1 MQKIVFI
8 FSLLWL
14 SVFFLPEKK
23 YKFIFLTFVDVV
35 IFIFLLVMKIK
46 SAFIFML
53 LMLITNFFILF
64 MEEEDINF
72 NKKDFIFFIGL
83 IPILFFTI
91 AGIKYKSVLPV
102 EITIIEQIHIIFLF
116 FLTTITC
123 FFILKKILSRQD
135 IDR

>member
-8 FSLLWL
+8 FSLLWF
-14 SVFFLPEKK
+14 SVFFLPRKK
-23 YKFIFLTFVDVV
+23 YKFIFLTFIDVV
-35 IFIFLLVMKIK
+35 IFIFLSVMKIK

-53 LMLITNFFILF
+53 LMLITNIFILF
-64 MEEEDINF
+64 MEEDIHF

-91 AGIKYKSVLPV
+91 AGIKYKNVLPV

-116 FLTTITC
+116 FLVTINC